1 MSKII
6 SHAVRLIL
14 IAVLGNFTTASVAQ
28 TFPTRS
34 VRLVVPF
41 PPGGP
46 SDILGRIL
54 AEKLSHKWKQS
65 VVVENKPGGLTRIA
79 TMDVMRAPADGH
91 TLLIGI
97 DATFAMNPFLYS
109 KPGYDPLKDF
119 THITLIATQS
129 LVLLANKT
137 TPIDSVAALISYGKK
152 HPGEINFGSATTSTQ
167 LTGELFKRMAG
178 VNLTYVPYKGNSE
191 VTRGMLAGD
200 IQISFDG
207 IAANAP
213 YVSNGQ
219 FSALATTGLLRT
231 PAMPEVPT
239 LHELGLKGFEVRVW
253 NGLSAPA
260 GLPSPIVDKIQA
272 DVKAV
277 LEQKDIKDK
286 LLTLGLETVGSTS
299 QEYVDTIKRDTEKY
313 APLIKE
319 LGLRID

>member
-1 MSKII
+1 MKNVI
-6 SHAVRLIL
+6 SYAVRLAF
-14 IAVLGNFTTASVAQ
+14 IAVLGGFTTAGAAQ
-28 TFPTRS
+28 AFPERP

-46 SDILGRIL
+46 SDILGRVL
-54 AEKLSHKWKQS
+54 AEKLSQKWRQS

-79 TMDVMRAPADGH
+79 AMDVMHAPADGY

-97 DATFAMNPFLYS
+97 DATFSMNPFLYS
-109 KPGYDPLKDF
+109 RPGYDPLNDF
-119 THITLIATQS
+119 THISLIATQS

-137 TPIDSVAALISYGKK
+137 TPIDSVAALIAYGKQ
-152 HPGEINFGSATTSTQ
+152 HPGELNFGSATTSTQ

-178 VNLTYVPYKGNSE
+178 VDLTYVPYKGNSE
-191 VTRGMLAGD
+191 VTRGMLTGD

-207 IAANAP
+207 IAANTP
-213 YVSNGQ
+213 YVNNGQ
-219 FSALATTGLLRT
+219 FSALATTGLQRT
-231 PAMPEVPT
+231 PAMPDVPT
-239 LHELGLKGFEVRVW
+239 LHELGLKDFEVRVW

-260 GLPSPIVDKIQA
+260 GVPRPVVDKIQA

-277 LEQKDIKDK
+277 LEQEDIKEK
-286 LLTLGLETVGSTS
+286 LLTLGLETVGSTPE
-299 QEYVDTIKRDTEKY
+299 EYVDAIKRDAEKY

>member
-1 MSKII
+1 MSKVI
-6 SHAVRLIL
+6 SQAVRLVL
-14 IAVLGNFTTASVAQ
+14 IAVLGTFTTVGIAE
-28 TFPTRS
+28 TFPVRP

-46 SDILGRIL
+46 SDILGRVL
-54 AEKLSHKWKQS
+54 AEKLSQKWKQS
-65 VVVENKPGGLTRIA
+65 VIVENKPGGLTRIA
-79 TMDVMRAPADGH
+79 TMDVMRTPADGY

-137 TPIDSVAALISYGKK
+137 TPVDSVAALISYAKK
-152 HPGEINFGSATTSTQ
+152 HPGEVNFGSATTSTQ

-178 VNLTYVPYKGNSE
+178 VDMTYVPYKGNSE
-191 VTRGMLAGD
+191 VTRGMLGGD
-200 IQISFDG
+200 IQVSFDG

-213 YVSNGQ
+213 YVKNGQ
-219 FSALATTGLLRT
+219 FLALATTGLRRT
-231 PAMPEVPT
+231 PAMPDVPT
-239 LHELGLKGFEVRVW
+239 LDELGLKNFEVRVW

-260 GLPSPIVDKIQA
+260 GVPRPIVDKIQA

-286 LLTLGLETVGSTS
+286 LLTLGLETVGSS
-299 QEYVDTIKRDTEKY
+299 SKEYVDTIKRDSEKY